1 MYVYHQRFTGHSF
14 SSDTRSIGQ
23 PVVSM
28 DHIELLLPC
37 NRSSNQSITSH
48 FFHQISPVFTGK
60 LIFVLKFNPIFF
72 ASFQNTL
79 IHFPG
84 KCLGIHIRHQI
95 RAYLHKIDIFPI
107 FLHIM
112 VLVQRLH
119 ITGVNNFGS
128 TLIFITARFRHD
140 EEHFNT
146 LFSQS
151 PGQSQTCSS
160 QSSGN
165 MRWKLPAKHQYS
177 SFHII
182 IINFFLQSCETF
194 VPLIVF
200 PYPKFSTSFLS
211 SASSPSIICHL
222 SSIIFTKFLQQ
233 SHTSQNLPH
242 TPGLRYT
249 PIRSIRRISVIN
261 FPDRTNSIH
270 SHIFF
275 EIGQ

>member
-28 DHIELLLPC
+28 DHIELLLSC

-182 IINFFLQSCETF
+182 IINFFCNRAKPSFPLSCF
-194 VPLIVF
+194 PIRSFPLH
-200 PYPKFSTSFLS
+200 S
-211 SASSPSIICHL
+211 SRLPLPHL
-222 SSIIFTKFLQQ
+222 SSIIFTKLLQQ